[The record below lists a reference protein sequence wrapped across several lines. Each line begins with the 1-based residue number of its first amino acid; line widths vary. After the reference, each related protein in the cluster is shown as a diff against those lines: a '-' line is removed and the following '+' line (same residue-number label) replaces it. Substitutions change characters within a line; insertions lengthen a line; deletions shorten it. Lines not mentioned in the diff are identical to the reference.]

1 MKKHY
6 LVLLLVFSLS
16 GTVMAQE
23 GASCTTS
30 QAQRHA
36 KAAQRYTIDS
46 MYSLLSEC
54 GLGDLLNFGIGN
66 LGDLINLGEGCDK
79 PLETIAKVPVDEAE
93 RGAKR
98 GYNVGMKRPVN
109 SEISQVRKTV
119 KSGDWY
125 KDDDWYTDDL

>member
-1 MKKHY
+1 MKQRL
-6 LVLLLVFSLS
+6 LVLLFTLIFSNTAL
-16 GTVMAQE
+16 AQE

-79 PLETIAKVPVDEAE
+79 PLETIAKVPIDEGE
-93 RGAKR
+93 RGIQR
-98 GYNVGMKRPVN
+98 GYNDGMKRPVN
-109 SEISQVRKTV
+109 SEITQVRKTV

-125 KDDDWYTDDL
+125 KDDDWYTDDI